1 MELSERHSDLTTEYQ
16 TLLAQLKSDDTQSCV
31 LAISC
36 KCLVNNFTA
45 SFD

>member
-1 MELSERHSDLTTEYQ
+1 MEVSERHSDLGTEYQ
-16 TLLAQLKSDDTQSCV
+16 TLLAQLKSDTQSCV
-31 LAISC
+31 LAILC